1 MADDKKKDNKPQDF
15 SSDSGLGNL
24 PPLSD
29 FDSQSG
35 ISSDSGLPPLSSFD
49 SDISRTPSDAG
60 GLPPI
65 SDIEIQTPMPTGGNV
80 RPSPPGFGAPKD
92 TFSSGGLASS
102 GGGFQDLAADSD
114 FSPETPEIGPGPDSN
129 VDTPMFDS
137 AFGGGSGGFS
147 AAVDT
152 PAPTQAME
160 TPMFGASGPLPSG
173 GGGGFGGGDF
183 GGFGGGGAG
192 GGSFG
197 GGGGGSFGG
206 GGGGMDFNVGTPSPD
221 FSPDTEMGGKKG
233 GKKAAKG
240 GGGGSG
246 ALIGAAAVALIIGI
260 LAGPY
265 VSEYVPTPSP
275 AKVEVA
281 RLTGVVQDK
290 DAQIK
295 KLQSIP
301 AQEGGVKVSPEEEK
315 RLLDAIAKASA
326 DLTAAQTQLDTVSK
340 QLEEQQTV
348 LTKVEQDVQDKTAEF
363 VTLQEDYESLE
374 NETAIVQARQRGLIS
389 EVERLT
395 NQVGE
400 LDEANLRAQATKESL
415 VHAANRLAIQV
426 QESIP
431 LTPDKY
437 NHADRVAAAN
447 DLRTQVQA
455 APYVTPAVL
464 EAYTSLY
471 LKEMEIA
478 QAKEYF
484 FARIPV
490 TDSLGTLTRKWAECV
505 MQGNW
510 SVRYRSI
517 DGQNVGTFENLGT
530 SESPKWGVKEDYLPA
545 AQREIAASVEAARTP
560 NFEQAV
566 AVLMEKEKIQQGGT
580 TFQKNFDSL

>member
-173 GGGGFGGGDF
+173 GGGGGFGGGDF

-197 GGGGGSFGG
+197 GGGASGS
-206 GGGGMDFNVGTPSPD
+206 
-221 FSPDTEMGGKKG
+221 
-233 GKKAAKG
+233 
-240 GGGGSG
+240 
-246 ALIGAAAVALIIGI
+246 
-260 LAGPY
+260 
-265 VSEYVPTPSP
+265 
-275 AKVEVA
+275 
-281 RLTGVVQDK
+281 
-290 DAQIK
+290 
-295 KLQSIP
+295 
-301 AQEGGVKVSPEEEK
+301 
-315 RLLDAIAKASA
+315 
-326 DLTAAQTQLDTVSK
+326 
-340 QLEEQQTV
+340 
-348 LTKVEQDVQDKTAEF
+348 
-363 VTLQEDYESLE
+363 
-374 NETAIVQARQRGLIS
+374 
-389 EVERLT
+389 
-395 NQVGE
+395 
-400 LDEANLRAQATKESL
+400 
-415 VHAANRLAIQV
+415 
-426 QESIP
+426 
-431 LTPDKY
+431 
-437 NHADRVAAAN
+437 
-447 DLRTQVQA
+447 
-455 APYVTPAVL
+455 
-464 EAYTSLY
+464 
-471 LKEMEIA
+471 
-478 QAKEYF
+478 
-484 FARIPV
+484 
-490 TDSLGTLTRKWAECV
+490 W
-505 MQGNW
+505 
-510 SVRYRSI
+510 
-517 DGQNVGTFENLGT
+517 
-530 SESPKWGVKEDYLPA
+530 
-545 AQREIAASVEAARTP
+545 
-560 NFEQAV
+560 
-566 AVLMEKEKIQQGGT
+566 
-580 TFQKNFDSL
+580 